1 MLVVFPKPDILREF
15 SLPIQVAREGDKVFL
30 SMAPYGRLVRCSE
43 EDLEKIP
50 AEARELQYTVD
61 DEDVANFIATNSPGL
76 LSARLSMKAMTSGG
90 RGFFPILVELR
101 DWGPELSG
109 TWQPEIKGEN

>member
-15 SLPIQVAREGDKVFL
+15 QLPIQVAREGDKVFL
-30 SMAPYGRLVRCSE
+30 SMEPYGRLVRCTDA
-43 EDLEKIP
+43 DLEKIP
-50 AEARELQYTVD
+50 AEARELIYEVD

-90 RGFFPILVELR
+90 RGFFPILVELK

-109 TWQPEIKGEN
+109 IWQPEIKGEN